1 MVQWLQRKALVIDD
15 IGQMRTNLIAILGS
29 IGITRAD
36 SAVNGDDALR
46 KISSEF
52 YDLILC
58 DYNLGRG
65 RNGQQVLEEARENEL
80 LPYSTVFMMVT
91 AETRSPMVSSAAEYS
106 PDEYLVKPFTGEAL
120 RLRLERQFD
129 RKGQFIAID
138 QAIANDQWQLALKR
152 VDEIILRKDKK
163 SWLDAQR
170 LKAELLIRLADY
182 ATAATIYNEVQTE
195 RDFNWAELGLAKID
209 WLESRDEAVIARMQK
224 LIAREPS
231 LVRAYELLARAQQRQ
246 GQLKDAQATL
256 EKATG
261 ISPRSVRLHKRL
273 GNVALNNGDL
283 ERAEGSMRAAVDI
296 GKYSVH
302 RDVADYTKLANVLT
316 TKGDG
321 EGALNF
327 LKEASRSFTQTAAVK
342 VQLAL
347 SQANALQ
354 RTGNSELAARQ
365 FAVALE
371 NYSAAADALDE
382 EAKFAMVAACL
393 GNGEQAQAEAI
404 AREVVKNNHDNPQ
417 ILQAAKRVFDQHQLG
432 AIGQQLVEQTSQEVI
447 GLNNRA
453 VELAR
458 GGDLQASLDLFIQAA
473 DALKQNRV
481 ITMNAAQALVAFMQK
496 QGANPEYTTLLD
508 TYLERVR
515 QLDPHHPKLT
525 KLLEVRRRLLRQT
538 GGQ

>member
-91 AETRSPMVSSAAEYS
+91 AETGSPMVSSAAEYS

-182 ATAATIYNEVQTE
+182 ATAATIYNEVQT
-195 RDFNWAELGLAKID
+195 N
-209 WLESRDEAVIARMQK
+209 VIS
-224 LIAREPS
+224 IGPS
-231 LVRAYELLARAQQRQ
+231 
-246 GQLKDAQATL
+246 
-256 EKATG
+256 
-261 ISPRSVRLHKRL
+261 
-273 GNVALNNGDL
+273 
-283 ERAEGSMRAAVDI
+283 
-296 GKYSVH
+296 
-302 RDVADYTKLANVLT
+302 
-316 TKGDG
+316 
-321 EGALNF
+321 
-327 LKEASRSFTQTAAVK
+327 
-342 VQLAL
+342 
-347 SQANALQ
+347 
-354 RTGNSELAARQ
+354 
-365 FAVALE
+365 
-371 NYSAAADALDE
+371 
-382 EAKFAMVAACL
+382 
-393 GNGEQAQAEAI
+393 
-404 AREVVKNNHDNPQ
+404 
-417 ILQAAKRVFDQHQLG
+417 
-432 AIGQQLVEQTSQEVI
+432 
-447 GLNNRA
+447 
-453 VELAR
+453 
-458 GGDLQASLDLFIQAA
+458 
-473 DALKQNRV
+473 
-481 ITMNAAQALVAFMQK
+481 
-496 QGANPEYTTLLD
+496 
-508 TYLERVR
+508 
-515 QLDPHHPKLT
+515 
-525 KLLEVRRRLLRQT
+525 
-538 GGQ
+538 